1 MAGASDIDGAILKMQ
16 EPLLAAAADARRN
29 AYAPYS
35 QFAVGAAVLTLDGRI
50 FSGCNMENASY
61 GLTTCAER
69 NAIAAAVAGGMLPSQ
84 LAALA
89 LVADAMAV
97 PCGACLQVIAEFASE
112 GCIVFTEDRDGTRKA
127 YRLDEL
133 LPLRFSLSPVG

>member
-1 MAGASDIDGAILKMQ
+1 MELAPATVLR
-16 EPLLAAAADARRN
+16 LLESARRAQAN

-35 QFAVGAAVLTLDGRI
+35 KFPVGAAVLAGDGRI
-50 FSGCNMENASY
+50 FLGCNVENSSF
-61 GLTTCAER
+61 GLTVCAER